1 MTLCCHNCSLAKVT
15 KVVPVNVWRLLWQNY
30 SYLPSFSIS
39 TSGLSWFSHPYL
51 TITQIV
57 GNLMLQSWGGVSR
70 RQNVT
75 WGGPILS
82 HFLPIFGFWKF
93 LQVFDISGGQ
103 KTLFFKKCPNNGL
116 VSEKKYIE
124 KFFIVGG
131 GVRPK
136 YEKFHTFIF
145 FLNEGFPYYEKFF
158 NVFFFWN

>member
-1 MTLCCHNCSLAKVT
+1 
-15 KVVPVNVWRLLWQNY
+15 
-30 SYLPSFSIS
+30 
-39 TSGLSWFSHPYL
+39 
-51 TITQIV
+51 
-57 GNLMLQSWGGVSR
+57 MLHLGWGGQAY
-70 RQNVT
+70 QNVT
-75 WGGPILS
+75 FLKVVFKIHFWPFWVILVKKILGEKSGAGPILS
-82 HFLPIFGFWKF
+82 HFWPIFGFWKF

-145 FLNEGFPYYEKFF
+145 FLNEGFPYVGYKILTRDKHEI
-158 NVFFFWN
+158 FWFIWQYIDEHNEYNSFLPYPSVG